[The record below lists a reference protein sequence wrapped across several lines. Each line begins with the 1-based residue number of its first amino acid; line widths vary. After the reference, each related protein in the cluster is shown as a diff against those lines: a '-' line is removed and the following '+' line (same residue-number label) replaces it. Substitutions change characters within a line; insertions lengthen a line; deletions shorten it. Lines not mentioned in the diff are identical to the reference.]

1 MKKARLFFAVA
12 VLLILS
18 LGGTFGYLSV
28 NKVTKMIGENK
39 DRLGAIKTTIDDLTS
54 RVETLEQS
62 FPVPMVGVASWYG
75 NWEERAGNRTA
86 NGEIFRKDGFTVAH
100 RTLPFGTVLIIQNT
114 MNGRMV
120 PAVVNDR
127 GPYIDGRSIDL
138 TEGLARRL
146 GFIERGLVEVRY
158 YALYT
163 PSTNLTRSA
172 Q

>member
-1 MKKARLFFAVA
+1 MKRTGLFFAVA
-12 VLLILS
+12 FLLILS
-18 LGGTFGYLSV
+18 LGMFLGNSAMRQISQDV
-28 NKVTKMIGENK
+28 SENK
-39 DRLGAIKTTIDDLTS
+39 DRLGTIKATLEELQQ

-75 NWEERAGNRTA
+75 DWEERAGNRTA

-100 RTLPFGTVLIIQNT
+100 RTLPFGTVLIIENT

-127 GPYIDGRSIDL
+127 GPYIDGRSMDL

-163 PSTNLTRSA
+163 PVSTRRP
-172 Q
+172 

>member
-1 MKKARLFFAVA
+1 MKRSGLFFAVA
-12 VLLILS
+12 FLLILS
-18 LGGTFGYLSV
+18 LGMFLGNSAMRQISQDV
-28 NKVTKMIGENK
+28 SENK
-39 DRLGAIKTTIDDLTS
+39 DRLGTIKATLEELQQ

-75 NWEERAGNRTA
+75 DWEERAGNRTA

-100 RTLPFGTVLIIQNT
+100 RTLPFGTVLIIENT

-138 TEGLARRL
+138 TEGLAKRL

-163 PSTNLTRSA
+163 PVSVSA
-172 Q
+172 RRP

>member
-1 MKKARLFFAVA
+1 MKRTGLFFAVA
-12 VLLILS
+12 FLLILS
-18 LGGTFGYLSV
+18 LGMFLGNSAMRQISQDV
-28 NKVTKMIGENK
+28 SENK
-39 DRLGAIKTTIDDLTS
+39 DRLGTIKATLEELQQ

-75 NWEERAGNRTA
+75 DWEERAGNRTA

-100 RTLPFGTVLIIQNT
+100 RTLPFGTVLIIENT

-138 TEGLARRL
+138 TEGLAKRL

-163 PSTNLTRSA
+163 PVSVLARRP
-172 Q
+172 